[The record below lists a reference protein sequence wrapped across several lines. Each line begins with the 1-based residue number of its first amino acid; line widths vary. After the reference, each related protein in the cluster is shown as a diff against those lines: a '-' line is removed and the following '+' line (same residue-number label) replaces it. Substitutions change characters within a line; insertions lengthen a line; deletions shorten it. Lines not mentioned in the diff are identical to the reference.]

1 MEWSS
6 QVRRSPGTF
15 HGEAV
20 RPQWVFRPAPLSK
33 VKPMLTA
40 PAMQSV
46 SWHVISEMVQAEWAR
61 GEKRRARKR
70 ARENIVAE
78 ERELEY
84 RKRGFML

>member
-1 MEWSS
+1 
-6 QVRRSPGTF
+6 
-15 HGEAV
+15 
-20 RPQWVFRPAPLSK
+20 
-33 VKPMLTA
+33 MLTA

-61 GEKRRARKR
+61 GEKKRARKR

-84 RKRGFML
+84 RKRVFML